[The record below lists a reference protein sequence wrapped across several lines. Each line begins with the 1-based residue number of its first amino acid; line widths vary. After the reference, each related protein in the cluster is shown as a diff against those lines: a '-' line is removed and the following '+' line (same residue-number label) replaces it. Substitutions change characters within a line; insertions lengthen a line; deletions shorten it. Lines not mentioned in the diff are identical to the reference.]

1 MSIMQAQAAVELSV
15 IVPCRGQMDC
25 TRECV
30 RALLRHTT
38 VPWELIVVDDA
49 SEDGTAA
56 YATGLVDAGA
66 VPTQLIRH
74 AAPCGF
80 PAACNAGL
88 MAARGQFLV
97 LLNNDAVV
105 TSDWAQQL
113 MALIRSN
120 PSIGLAGPMTN
131 FAPPPQQVA
140 DVPYRDLAGMHQFA
154 AHWGQTHRGQWFT
167 TPKLSGFC
175 LMLSRQAY
183 ERIGGLDP
191 RYGLGFFDDDDLA
204 ERARRAGYE
213 LAVAHDLFVHH
224 HGGRTFA
231 GLGLDTN
238 DLLQKNLQLFA
249 EKWGPESVS
258 GMREVTV
265 APWIPSANEPAISD
279 ERTERARVSLTMIV
293 KNEEA
298 NLPACLD
305 SVAGVFDEIVV
316 VDTGSTDRTREIAT
330 ERGARVFDFVWVD
343 DFAAARNA
351 ALARATGDYAFWLDA
366 DDVVEPEDRERLVA
380 LLGKLRADRP
390 AAFVVRCECDPDEK
404 GGGGQTVV
412 DHVRLFPVGESIRWT
427 YRVHEQILPALARA
441 GVPSVWTDFKIR
453 HTGYGNSVVRG
464 RKLARDEQI
473 LLAELEDRPA
483 DPFVLFNLGM
493 IAQER
498 QDWRQALAYLER
510 SLAGS
515 RPTDS
520 ITRKLYALISR
531 CHLELGDLPTSLA
544 ACERGLA
551 NDPHDAEL
559 MFRKAVAH
567 LANGQP
573 AAAESCWR
581 RVLELRRPERF
592 SSVDQ
597 GIYGHLTRRN
607 LARLAAARNDLTDA
621 ALHWQAVLAE
631 RPGDLEAI
639 AELERLNSRSG
650 LPVEG
655 GSHD

>member
-1 MSIMQAQAAVELSV
+1 MQGKTAIELSV
-15 IVPCRGQMDC
+15 IVPCRGQLEF

-30 RALLRHTT
+30 RALLRYTT

-56 YATGLVDAGA
+56 YALGLIDSQA
-66 VPTQLIRH
+66 VPTQLLQH
-74 AAPCGF
+74 ATPCGF

-105 TSDWAQQL
+105 TTDWAQQL
-113 MALIRSN
+113 IALIQSN

-131 FAPPPQQVA
+131 FAPPPQRVA

-154 AHWGQTHRGQWFT
+154 AHWGRTHRGQWFT
-167 TPKLSGFC
+167 APKLSGFC
-175 LMLSRQAY
+175 LMLTRQAY

-204 ERARRAGYE
+204 QRARKAGYE
-213 LAVAHDLFVHH
+213 LAVAHDLFIHH

-231 GLGLDTN
+231 GLGLDTS

-249 EKWGPESVS
+249 EKWGPESVT
-258 GMREVTV
+258 GLREVTM
-265 APWIPSANEPAISD
+265 APWAAGGNAPEAAPAAP
-279 ERTERARVSLTMIV
+279 RARVSLTMIV

-316 VDTGSTDRTREIAT
+316 VDTGSTDRTREIAG

-343 DFAAARNA
+343 DFAAARNS

-366 DDVVEPEDRERLVA
+366 DDVVEPADRERLVA
-380 LLGKLRADRP
+380 LLATLCADQPRAH
-390 AAFVVRCECDPDEK
+390 VVRCECDPDEK

-412 DHVRLFPVGESIRWT
+412 DHVRLFPLSESIRWT

-441 GVPSVWTDFKIR
+441 GVPTVWTDFKIR
-453 HTGYGNSVVRG
+453 HTGYGNSSVRAG
-464 RKLARDEQI
+464 KLARDEQI
-473 LLAELEDRPA
+473 LLAELEERPN

-498 QDWRQALAYLER
+498 QDWTNALAYLER

-515 RPTDS
+515 QPTDS

-544 ACERGLA
+544 VCERGLA
-551 NDPHDAEL
+551 IDPHDAEL

-573 AAAESCWR
+573 AAAETCWR

-607 LARLAAARNDLTDA
+607 LARLAIARNDLPDA
-621 ALHWQAVLAE
+621 ALHWRAILAE
-631 RPGDLEAI
+631 RPDDPEAR
-639 AELERLNSRSG
+639 AELARQDEAQAEER
-650 LPVEG
+650 EG
-655 GSHD
+655 GSHG